1 LTSGNGEARAIGSQ
15 VNLKERLVRLESL
28 IVPDLRRSAME
39 SFNGRLRDGC
49 LSANWFTNLSDAR
62 RKIVPE

>member
-39 SFNGRLRDGC
+39 SFSGRLRDGC
-49 LSANWFTNLSDAR
+49 LSANWFTSLSDVR